1 LGGGGEEKDFPIT
14 KRNTQSSVKE
24 QILVVFHVHWVKDK
38 GSNFVV
44 KKGLAEHKE
53 SLVRRA
59 NIGQG
64 ALVKLTP
71 FSGNALNLFGSCL

>member
-1 LGGGGEEKDFPIT
+1 MLWEKKRQISA

-53 SLVRRA
+53 SLVRKA

-71 FSGNALNLFGSCL
+71 FSGNALNLFGSYL